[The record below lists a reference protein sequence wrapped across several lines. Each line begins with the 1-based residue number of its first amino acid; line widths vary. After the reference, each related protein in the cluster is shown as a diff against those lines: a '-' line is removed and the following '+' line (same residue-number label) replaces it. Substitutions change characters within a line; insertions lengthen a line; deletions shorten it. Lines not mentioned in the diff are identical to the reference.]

1 MTLISLSIF
10 ILFGVHEVPKVLTY
24 QVLFSTPWQLFSQ
37 FITGLSGSLSLFGC
51 ICYLCKCFNNDNVII
66 KKMAELGTYTLGIY
80 GLQSIILQRIFVS
93 YIHFNTLAIP
103 YYITDFVIVPFIGL
117 FSTLICYY
125 FVLVLKRNKVINL
138 LMFGNQY

>member
-1 MTLISLSIF
+1 
-10 ILFGVHEVPKVLTY
+10 
-24 QVLFSTPWQLFSQ
+24 
-37 FITGLSGSLSLFGC
+37 
-51 ICYLCKCFNNDNVII
+51 
-66 KKMAELGTYTLGIY
+66 MAELGTYTLGIY